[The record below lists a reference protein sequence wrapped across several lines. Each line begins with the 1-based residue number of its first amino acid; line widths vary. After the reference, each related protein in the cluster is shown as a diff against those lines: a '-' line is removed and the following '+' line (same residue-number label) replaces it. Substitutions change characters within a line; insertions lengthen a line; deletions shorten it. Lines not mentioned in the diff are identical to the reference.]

1 MPVRVLGIDPGSR
14 ACGYGVV
21 EEIAG
26 SLRVLE
32 AGCIRNNNEPL
43 PQRLGKI
50 LHELEA
56 VIQRTDATIMAI
68 EKVFMARN
76 PQSALT
82 LGHARG
88 AAICAGVRHN
98 LEIAEYAATEIKKT
112 LVGRGHADKEQ
123 VQHMV
128 KVILDYPGT
137 LSMDTSDALACAICH
152 LHHLQGQRHLQRM
165 RVASR

>member
-1 MPVRVLGIDPGSR
+1 MRVLGIDPGSR

-21 EEIAG
+21 EEVDG
-26 SLRVLE
+26 GLRVLDV
-32 AGCIRNNNEPL
+32 GCIRNSNEPL

-50 LHELEA
+50 MSELEA
-56 VIQRTDATIMAI
+56 VILRNKPATMAI

-88 AAICAGVRHN
+88 AAICAGVRHH
-98 LEIAEYAATEIKKT
+98 LEIAEYAATEIKKA

-128 KVILDYPGT
+128 RVILNYSDP
-137 LSMDTSDALACAICH
+137 LAMDASDALACAVCH
-152 LHHLQGQRHLQRM
+152 LHHLQGQRNLQKMGMAR
-165 RVASR
+165 R

>member
-1 MPVRVLGIDPGSR
+1 MIVLGIDPGSR

-21 EEIAG
+21 EEVSG
-26 SLRVLE
+26 CLRVLDV
-32 AGCIRNNNEPL
+32 GCIRNSNEPL

-50 LHELEA
+50 MNELET
-56 VIQRTDATIMAI
+56 VIRYNAPTTMAI
-68 EKVFMARN
+68 EKVFMAKN

-88 AAICAGVRHN
+88 AAICAGVRHD
-98 LEIAEYAATEIKKT
+98 LDIVEYAATEIKKA

-128 KVILDYPGT
+128 KVILDYHGV
-137 LSMDTSDALACAICH
+137 LGMDSSDALACAICH
-152 LHHLQGQRHLQRM
+152 LHHLQGQRHLQKLGAAR
-165 RVASR
+165 A